1 MRNVRK
7 FKSILA
13 NFIDIGILFAFIEAK
28 IFRDPLFGMKIFHD
42 PLKKL
47 QIFRGAQIHPA
58 LGGYIIYV
66 SSLIGF
72 V

>member
-1 MRNVRK
+1 MI
-7 FKSILA
+7 F
-13 NFIDIGILFAFIEAK
+13 FAAK

-58 LGGYIIYV
+58 PGGYIIYV
-66 SSLIGF
+66 SSLMCLLKLTRTVFMVIQAD
-72 V
+72 